1 MPEEHEI
8 LFDLTDHIATITLNR
23 PQKLNAVTSEMAR
36 QVNRYAL
43 ECNDDANVRVVVLTG
58 AGQKAFCAGSDIK
71 ELDHYANPWDFRN
84 RPDYCDAIRR
94 LRKPTICAV
103 NGYCLGGGLE
113 MAMSCDLRIA
123 SEKAFFGAPEIKLG
137 WIGGGGMS
145 YFLAH
150 SIGPS
155 NAALMLYT
163 GDTIDAQQALA
174 WRLVTEVVPP
184 DNLLARAREIAG
196 TIVQRPPI
204 AAQTAKQNLRAAYSM
219 NREDAIQYERD
230 LQTICFSTEDAAEG
244 RQAFK
249 EKRRPDFRGR

>member
-1 MPEEHEI
+1 MPEHEEI

-23 PQKLNAVTSEMAR
+23 PQKLNAVTSEMAK
-36 QVNRYAL
+36 QVNTYVL
-43 ECNDDANVRVVVLTG
+43 DCNDDSNVRVVILTG
-58 AGQKAFCAGSDIK
+58 SGEKAFCAGSDIK
-71 ELDHYANPWDFRN
+71 ELDHYENPWAFRN

-113 MAMSCDLRIA
+113 MAMSCDIRIA

-150 SIGPS
+150 AIGPS
-155 NAALMLYT
+155 NAAIMLYT
-163 GDTIDAQQALA
+163 GDTIDAQRALA
-174 WRLVTEVVPP
+174 WRLVSEVVAP
-184 DNLLARAREIAG
+184 DNLLIRAREIAS
-196 TIVQRPPI
+196 TIVQRPPV

-230 LQTICFSTEDAAEG
+230 LQTICFATEDATEG

>member
-1 MPEEHEI
+1 MPKNDEI
-8 LFDLTDHIATITLNR
+8 LFEITDHIAAITLNR
-23 PQKLNAVTSEMAR
+23 PQKLNAVTSEMAK
-36 QVNRYAL
+36 QVTAYVLA
-43 ECNDDANVRVVVLTG
+43 CNDDANVRVVILTG
-58 AGQKAFCAGSDIK
+58 SGEKAFCAGSDIK
-71 ELDHYANPWDFRN
+71 ELDHYANPWVFRN

-94 LRKPTICAV
+94 LRKPIICAV

-113 MAMSCDLRIA
+113 MAMSCDIRIA

-150 SIGPS
+150 AVGPS
-155 NAALMLYT
+155 NAAIMLYT
-163 GDTIDAQQALA
+163 GDTIDAQRALA
-174 WRLVTEVVPP
+174 WRLVSEVIAP
-184 DNLLARAREIAG
+184 DNLLVRAREIAS

-230 LQTICFSTEDAAEG
+230 LQTICFATEDATEG

-249 EKRRPDFRGR
+249 EKRRPDFRGQ

>member
-1 MPEEHEI
+1 MPEDHEI

-23 PQKLNAVTSEMAR
+23 PQKLNAVTSEMAK
-36 QVNRYAL
+36 QVNGYAQ
-43 ECNDDANVRVVVLTG
+43 ECNDDVNVRVVVLTG
-58 AGQKAFCAGSDIK
+58 AGEKAFCAGSDIK

-145 YFLAH
+145 HFLVH

-163 GDTIDAQQALA
+163 GDVIDAQRALA
-174 WRLVTEVVPP
+174 WRLVTEVVTP
-184 DNLLARAREIAG
+184 DNLLARAREIASA
-196 TIVQRPPI
+196 IVQRPPI

-249 EKRRPDFRGR
+249 EKRKPNFRGR

>member
-1 MPEEHEI
+1 MSEHKEI
-8 LFDLTDHIATITLNR
+8 LFDVSDYIALITLNR
-23 PQKLNAVTSEMAR
+23 PHKLNAVTAEMAE
-36 QVNRYAL
+36 QVNAYVL
-43 ECNDDANVRVVVLTG
+43 SCNDDANARVVILTG
-58 AGQKAFCAGSDIK
+58 AGEKAFCAGSDIK
-71 ELDHYANPWDFRN
+71 ELDRYANPWIFRN

-94 LRKPTICAV
+94 LRKPTICAI

-113 MAMSCDLRIA
+113 MAMSCDIRIA
-123 SEKAFFGAPEIKLG
+123 SGKAFFGAPEIKLG

-150 SIGPS
+150 AIGPS

-163 GDTIDAQQALA
+163 GDTIDACQALE
-174 WRLVTEVVPP
+174 WRLVSEVVAP
-184 DNLLARAREIAG
+184 DKLLARAREIAS
-196 TIVQRPPI
+196 TIALRPPI

-230 LQTICFSTEDAAEG
+230 LQTICFATEDAAEG

-249 EKRRPDFRGR
+249 EKRKADFRGE

>member
-1 MPEEHEI
+1 MPEHEEI
-8 LFDLTDHIATITLNR
+8 LFDLADHLATITLNR
-23 PQKLNAVTSEMAR
+23 PQKLNAVTSEMAK
-36 QVNRYAL
+36 QVNAYVL
-43 ECNDDANVRVVVLTG
+43 DCNDNPDVRVVILTG
-58 AGQKAFCAGSDIK
+58 SGQKAFCAGSDIK
-71 ELDHYANPWDFRN
+71 ELDHYANPWVFRN

-113 MAMSCDLRIA
+113 MAMSCDIRLA

-145 YFLAH
+145 YFLTHA
-150 SIGPS
+150 IGPS

-163 GDTIDAQQALA
+163 GDTIDAERALA
-174 WRLVTEVVPP
+174 WGLVSEVVAP
-184 DNLLARAREIAG
+184 DNLLTRAGKIAS

-230 LQTICFSTEDAAEG
+230 LQTICFATEDAAEG

-249 EKRRPDFRGR
+249 EKRKPDFRGQ

>member
-1 MPEEHEI
+1 MPEHDEI

-36 QVNRYAL
+36 QVNTYAL
-43 ECNDDANVRVVVLTG
+43 DCNEDSGVRVVILTG
-58 AGQKAFCAGSDIK
+58 SGEKAFCAGSDIK
-71 ELDHYANPWDFRN
+71 ELDDYANPWVFRN

-113 MAMSCDLRIA
+113 TAMSCDIRIA

-150 SIGPS
+150 AIGPS

-163 GDTIDAQQALA
+163 GDTVDAQRALA
-174 WRLVTEVVPP
+174 WRLVSEVVAP
-184 DNLLARAREIAG
+184 DRLLTRSREIAS
-196 TIVQRPPI
+196 TIAQRPPI

-230 LQTICFSTEDAAEG
+230 LQTICFATEDAAEG
-244 RQAFK
+244 RRAFK
-249 EKRRPDFRGR
+249 EKRRAHFQGR